1 MDSNTPVLV
10 IDRLSRPAETWQR
23 IAGLAGAGKVTVV
36 GSTAEG
42 EGALAAGN
50 FGLILCSYRLSE
62 DETGT
67 EFISRMR
74 NAGMNTPVI
83 FIAELFDTKGV
94 LEAAAIPM
102 ADFLAKPFAVDELKE
117 RIRLLL
123 AGSTAKA

>member
-10 IDRLSRPAETWQR
+10 IDRLNRPAETWQR
-23 IAGLAGAGKVTVV
+23 IADLAGAGKVTVV
-36 GSTAEG
+36 GGTAEG
-42 EGALAAGN
+42 ERVLAAEN

-102 ADFLAKPFAVDELKE
+102 ADFLAKPFAVDELKD

-123 AGSTAKA
+123 AGSASNA

>member
-10 IDRLSRPAETWQR
+10 IDRLNRPAETWQR
-23 IAGLAGAGKVTVV
+23 IADLAGAGKVTVV
-36 GSTAEG
+36 GGTAEG
-42 EGALAAGN
+42 ERVLAAEN

-74 NAGMNTPVI
+74 NAGMSTPVI
-83 FIAELFDTKGV
+83 FIAELFDTKGN

-102 ADFLAKPFAVDELKE
+102 ADFLAKPFAVDELKD